1 MTLTDVLT
9 TCEVVIFSVK
19 VSGIKAVDGI
29 KLWSFNLIGQSVAML
44 LVVCQLSRDGYEDP
58 MLLVHFDLSIVTVI
72 VTQSFIVCQI
82 VGCSVILP

>member
-29 KLWSFNLIGQSVAML
+29 KPWSFNLIGQSVAML

-58 MLLVHFDLSIVTVI
+58 MLLVHFDPSIVT

-82 VGCSVILP
+82 VACSVILP

>member
-29 KLWSFNLIGQSVAML
+29 KLWSFNVIGQSVAML

-58 MLLVHFDLSIVTVI
+58 MLLVHFDPSIVRVK
-72 VTQSFIVCQI
+72 QSFIVCREI
-82 VGCSVILP
+82 VGCSVTLP